1 MAFDWGNKSL
11 LRANMKSSKHTKRG
25 FSLIEV
31 CLAVLVIGLGLIPI
45 FGLFPGGLRSME
57 EATADTRCA
66 LFTEVV
72 MNGMRANA
80 ASMTNIA
87 DWTTGSFS
95 NIAQGVVAN
104 SPLTTATPGVF
115 KVQFP
120 EIGSDWLRYRISVNE
135 VTFSALV
142 EVCDGEYGSF
152 SPPHS
157 SAYTEFYFQGM

>member
-1 MAFDWGNKSL
+1 MAIDWDNEGL
-11 LRANMKSSKHTKRG
+11 LRMSMKSSNQAKNG

-45 FGLFPGGLRSME
+45 FGLFPDGLRSME
-57 EATADTRCA
+57 ESTADTRCA

-80 ASMTNIA
+80 ASMTNLG

-104 SPLTTATPGVF
+104 SPSATTTPGVF
-115 KVQFP
+115 KVRFP
-120 EIGSDWLRYRISVNE
+120 AIDSDWLRYRVSINE
-135 VTFSALV
+135 VNFSALV
-142 EVCDGEYGSF
+142 EVCDGEYGEF
-152 SPPHS
+152 DPPHS